1 LKRYEAMYLFDS
13 AATRDWA
20 SIEQEVQRLCGRIGA
35 ELLVC
40 VKYDER
46 RLAYEINRRKRG
58 TYVLTYM
65 DAPPDRIGDLE
76 RDVQLSEFVL
86 RVLVLR
92 AENLTEEK
100 LAELKAHPAETPLA
114 PGGDSRRHDEYGG
127 SDRRRPRAGA
137 PTAPAERPDRK
148 EEPNRKEESGT
159 TVVAEAPQGGSDGP
173 SAPSPDTAG
182 A

>member
-1 LKRYEAMYLFDS
+1 MKRYEAMYLFDS

-40 VKYDER
+40 AKYDER
-46 RLAYEINRRKRG
+46 RLAYEINRRRRG

-65 DAPPDRIGDLE
+65 DAPSERIGELE
-76 RDVQLSEFVL
+76 RDVQLSELVL

-92 AENLTEEK
+92 AEHLTEEK

-114 PGGDSRRHDEYGG
+114 PGGDNRRHDEYG
-127 SDRRRPRAGA
+127 SLDRRRPRPGM
-137 PTAPAERPDRK
+137 PPARAAQQED
-148 EEPNRKEESGT
+148 EESGGT
-159 TVVAEAPQGGSDGP
+159 AVAEAPDAPPQSSP
-173 SAPSPDTAG
+173 TETRPSPPVAG
-182 A
+182 DA